1 MLDGKLVFI
10 GAVFAIA
17 GLIKGV
23 IGLGL
28 PTVSMGL
35 LAIVMPPLQAAA
47 VLVLPSFLTNVW
59 QMAGGPSLPAVAR
72 RLWPMLLAACL
83 GTWAGAG
90 LMVGPYAKYGSILL
104 GVALIA
110 YALTGLRS
118 KPFTISASQEIWL
131 GPLTGA
137 ITGLITAA
145 TGVFVIPSV
154 PYLQA
159 LGFSKEELIQ
169 ALGLAFTVST
179 IALAVN
185 IAFAGALNFGA
196 TGPTLVALVMA
207 FAGMWAGQALRS
219 RLSPEIF
226 RRCFF
231 AGLLL
236 LGVYLAAD
244 ALR

>member
-1 MLDGKLVFI
+1 MLDGNLAFVA
-10 GAVFAIA
+10 AVFVLA

-35 LAIVMPPLQAAA
+35 LAVVMPPVQAAA
-47 VLVLPSFLTNVW
+47 ILVLPSFLTNAW
-59 QMAGGPSLPAVAR
+59 QMMAGPSLPAVTR
-72 RLWPMLLAACL
+72 RLWPMLVTACL

-90 LMVGPYAKYGSILL
+90 LMTGPYARYGDILL
-104 GVALIA
+104 GIALMA
-110 YALTGLRS
+110 YALTGFRS
-118 KPFTISASQEIWL
+118 KPIAVPAGRETWL
-131 GPLTGA
+131 GPLTGGL
-137 ITGLITAA
+137 TGLITAA
-145 TGVFVIPSV
+145 TGVFVVPSV

-159 LGFSKEELIQ
+159 LRLGKEELIQ
-169 ALGLAFTVST
+169 ALGLTFTIST
-179 IALAVN
+179 IALAIN
-185 IAFAGALNFGA
+185 LALAGALNFGA
-196 TGPTLVALVMA
+196 ARPTLVALIAA
-207 FAGMWAGQALRS
+207 FAGMWAGQVLRA

-236 LGVYLAAD
+236 LGLYLAVD

>member
-1 MLDGKLVFI
+1 MLHGKLVFI
-10 GAVFAIA
+10 GAVFALA

-47 VLVLPSFLTNVW
+47 ILVLPSFLTNVW
-59 QMAGGPSLPAVAR
+59 QMVGGPSLPAMAR

-83 GTWAGAG
+83 GTWTGAG
-90 LMVGPYAKYGSILL
+90 LMVGPYAKYGSVLL
-104 GVALIA
+104 GVALMV
-110 YALTGLRS
+110 YALTGFRS
-118 KPFTISASQEIWL
+118 KPFTVGASREIWL

-159 LGFSKEELIQ
+159 LALGKEELIQ
-169 ALGLAFTVST
+169 ALGLTFTVST
-179 IALAVN
+179 IALAIN
-185 IAFAGALNFGA
+185 LTFAGALNFGA
-196 TGPTLVALVMA
+196 TVPTLVALVMA
-207 FAGMWAGQALRS
+207 FAGMWTGQALRS

-236 LGVYLAAD
+236 LGIYLAVD

>member
-1 MLDGKLVFI
+1 MFDGKLVFV
-10 GAVFAIA
+10 GAVFALA

-47 VLVLPSFLTNVW
+47 ILVLPSFLTNVW
-59 QMAGGPSLPAVAR
+59 QMVDGPSLGVITR

-83 GTWAGAG
+83 GTWAGIG
-90 LMVGPYAKYGSILL
+90 LMAGPYAKYGNILL
-104 GVALIA
+104 GVALVI
-110 YALTGLRS
+110 YALTGFRTKQL
-118 KPFTISASQEIWL
+118 TVGASREAWL
-131 GPLTGA
+131 GTLTGA
-137 ITGLITAA
+137 TTGLITAA

-159 LGFSKEELIQ
+159 LGLGKEELIQ
-169 ALGLAFTVST
+169 ALGLTFTVST
-179 IALAVN
+179 IALTVN
-185 IAFAGALNFGA
+185 LAFAGALNLGA
-196 TGPTLVALVMA
+196 AGPTLVAVVMA
-207 FAGMWAGQALRS
+207 FAGMWAGQYLRT
-219 RLSPEIF
+219 RLSPDVF

-236 LGVYLAAD
+236 LGVYLAVD

>member
-10 GAVFAIA
+10 GSVFALA

-35 LAIVMPPLQAAA
+35 LAIVMPPLEAAA
-47 VLVLPSFLTNVW
+47 ILVLPSFLTNVW
-59 QMAGGPSLPAVAR
+59 QTVGGPSLPATAR

-110 YALTGLRS
+110 YALTGFRP
-118 KPFTISASQEIWL
+118 KPFTIRASWEIWL
-131 GPLTGA
+131 GPLAGA

-159 LGFSKEELIQ
+159 LALGKEELIQ
-169 ALGLAFTVST
+169 ALGLTFTVST
-179 IALAVN
+179 VALAVN
-185 IAFAGALNFGA
+185 IAVAGALSVGA
-196 TGPTLVALVMA
+196 AEPTMVALVMA

-219 RLSPEIF
+219 RLAPEIF

-236 LGVYLAAD
+236 LGIYLVID
-244 ALR
+244 AVS

>member
-1 MLDGKLVFI
+1 MLDGSLLFI
-10 GAVFAIA
+10 GAVFLLA

-47 VLVLPSFLTNVW
+47 ILVLPSFLTNVW
-59 QMAGGPSLPAVAR
+59 QMVDGPLLPAMAR

-90 LMVGPYAKYGSILL
+90 LMTGPYAHYGSALL

-110 YALTGLRS
+110 YALTGFRS
-118 KPFTISASQEIWL
+118 KPITVAANREVWL

-145 TGVFVIPSV
+145 TGVFVVPSV

-159 LGFSKEELIQ
+159 LRLGKEEMIQ
-169 ALGLAFTVST
+169 ALGLTFTVST
-179 IALAVN
+179 VALTIN
-185 IAFAGALNFGA
+185 LAFAGALNFGA
-196 TGPTLVALVMA
+196 AQTTLVALIAA
-207 FAGMWAGQALRS
+207 FAGMWAGQALRT

-231 AGLLL
+231 VGLLL
-236 LGVYLAAD
+236 LGVYLAVD

>member
-1 MLDGKLVFI
+1 MLDGKLLFV
-10 GAVFAIA
+10 GAVFALA

-47 VLVLPSFLTNVW
+47 ILVLPSFLTNVW
-59 QMAGGPSLPAVAR
+59 QMVDGPALKVITR

-83 GTWAGAG
+83 GTWAGIG
-90 LMVGPYAKYGSILL
+90 LMAGPYAKYGNVLL
-104 GVALIA
+104 GVALVI
-110 YALTGLRS
+110 YALTGFRTKQL
-118 KPFTISASQEIWL
+118 TIGAGREIWL

-159 LGFSKEELIQ
+159 LALGKEELIQ
-169 ALGLAFTVST
+169 ALGLTFTVST
-179 IALAVN
+179 IALTVNLAV
-185 IAFAGALNFGA
+185 AGALNFGA
-196 TGPTLVALVMA
+196 AGPTLVDVVMA
-207 FAGMWAGQALRS
+207 FAGMWAGQYLRT
-219 RLSPEIF
+219 RLSPDVF

-236 LGVYLAAD
+236 LGVYLAVD

>member
-1 MLDGKLVFI
+1 MLDEKLVFV
-10 GAVFAIA
+10 GAVFALA

-35 LAIVMPPLQAAA
+35 LAIVMPPVQAAA
-47 VLVLPSFLTNVW
+47 ILVLPSFLTNVW
-59 QMAGGPSLPAVAR
+59 QMIDGPSLRVIAR
-72 RLWPMLLAACL
+72 RLWPTLLAACL

-90 LMVGPYAKYGSILL
+90 LMTGPYAKYGNVLL
-104 GVALIA
+104 GVALIV
-110 YALTGLRS
+110 YALTGFRS
-118 KPFTISASQEIWL
+118 KTFAVGKGQEIWL

-137 ITGLITAA
+137 ITGIITAA

-159 LGFSKEELIQ
+159 LALGKEELIQ
-169 ALGLAFTVST
+169 ALGLTFTVST
-179 IALAVN
+179 IALAIN
-185 IAFAGALNFGA
+185 LAFAGALNFGA
-196 TGPTLVALVMA
+196 AGPTLIALVMA
-207 FAGMWAGQALRS
+207 FAGMWIGQFLRL
-219 RLSPEIF
+219 RLAPEIF

-236 LGVYLAAD
+236 LGVYLAVD
-244 ALR
+244 AMH

>member
-10 GAVFAIA
+10 GAVFALA

-47 VLVLPSFLTNVW
+47 ILVLPSFLTNVW
-59 QMAGGPSLPAVAR
+59 QMVDGPALAAMAR

-90 LMVGPYAKYGSILL
+90 LMVGPYAKYGSVLL

-110 YALTGLRS
+110 YALTGFRS
-118 KPFTISASQEIWL
+118 KPVTVAASREIWL

-145 TGVFVIPSV
+145 TGVFVVPSV

-159 LGFSKEELIQ
+159 LSLGKEELIQ
-169 ALGLAFTVST
+169 ALGLTFTVST

-185 IAFAGALNFGA
+185 IAFAGALRFGA
-196 TGPTLVALVMA
+196 AEPAVVALVMA

-231 AGLLL
+231 AGLLV
-236 LGVYLAAD
+236 LGIYLAID
-244 ALR
+244 AVR

>member
-10 GAVFAIA
+10 GAVFALA

-47 VLVLPSFLTNVW
+47 ILVLPSFLTNVW
-59 QMAGGPSLPAVAR
+59 QMVDGPALAAMAR

-83 GTWAGAG
+83 GTWVGAG
-90 LMVGPYAKYGSILL
+90 LMVGPYAKYSSVLL

-110 YALTGLRS
+110 YALTGFRS
-118 KPFTISASQEIWL
+118 KPVTVAASREIWL

-145 TGVFVIPSV
+145 TGVFVVPSV

-159 LGFSKEELIQ
+159 LSLGKEELIQ
-169 ALGLAFTVST
+169 ALGLTFTVST

-185 IAFAGALNFGA
+185 IAFAGALRFGA
-196 TGPTLVALVMA
+196 AEPAVVALVMA

-231 AGLLL
+231 AGLLV
-236 LGVYLAAD
+236 LGIYLAID
-244 ALR
+244 AVR

>member
-1 MLDGKLVFI
+1 MLDGKLIFV
-10 GAVFAIA
+10 GAVFALA

-47 VLVLPSFLTNVW
+47 ILVLPSFLTNVW
-59 QMAGGPSLPAVAR
+59 QMIDGPSLRAIAR
-72 RLWPMLLAACL
+72 RLWPMLLATCL

-90 LMVGPYAKYGSILL
+90 LMVGPYARYGSVLL

-110 YALTGLRS
+110 YALTGFRS
-118 KPFTISASQEIWL
+118 KSIAVETRREIWL

-159 LGFSKEELIQ
+159 LSLGKEELIQ
-169 ALGLAFTVST
+169 ALGLTFTVST
-179 IALAVN
+179 IALTVN
-185 IAFAGALNFGA
+185 LAFAGALNFGA
-196 TGPTLVALVMA
+196 AGPTLVALVMA
-207 FAGMWAGQALRS
+207 FAGMGVGQALRS
-219 RLSPEIF
+219 RLPPDIF

-236 LGVYLAAD
+236 LGAYLAVD
-244 ALR
+244 AIR